1 MSGISRSLRL
11 RATPAATL
19 DRLSGNIGEL
29 FYDSTNQTLRLFA
42 DSRGNDSILA
52 TRTWVNSQLADVD
65 VDLTGLATEDY
76 VDTAISNIP
85 AGPQGIQG
93 PPGPTGATGAASTVP
108 GPAGATGP
116 QGPAGPQGPQGIQG
130 PAGPIGLTG
139 ATGAAG
145 TSVQLKGAVATVEQL
160 DLIAGPTTGDLYVV
174 TETGDGYVWDGSS
187 WDNAGAIRGPQ
198 GEQGPQGES
207 GGVVGELS
215 GNLTFT
221 GTGNRIIGDFSNA
234 TVADR
239 VAFQSS
245 TTNGNTSVYAIP
257 NGTATAS
264 AFAVTNNS
272 DLSVASNGFIQ
283 CLSTETR
290 IASDRITESGTYLPM
305 SFFTGGSAAMTISTD
320 RNIGIGIAPQSL
332 SRLYVSDGEAWQV
345 LNSTTTGRSSMFQ
358 LKTPQGDMY
367 VGKDRDGS
375 AGYWSNSG
383 EYTIAGT
390 GSYPMD
396 FYTNSARRVR
406 ISAAGG
412 LSVGT
417 TADPG
422 AGAIYATGNITA
434 FYSSDR
440 TLKENIQDVEGALD
454 IVCSIGS
461 KTFDWTDD
469 YINSKGGADGY
480 FVQKSDFGVIAQDV
494 QAVFPQAVRTRTDGT
509 LAVDYEKLATLAF
522 GAIQELVK
530 RIEALE
536 AR

>member
-1 MSGISRSLRL
+1 MAINFPNSPEASVTTYTSG
-11 RATPAATL
+11 TT
-19 DRLSGNIGEL
+19 
-29 FYDSTNQTLRLFA
+29 
-42 DSRGNDSILA
+42 
-52 TRTWVNSQLADVD
+52 TWQWNGTAWNVV
-65 VDLTGLATEDY
+65 LTDTGFATEDY

-85 AGPQGIQG
+85 AGP
-93 PPGPTGATGAASTVP
+93 T
-108 GPAGATGP
+108 GATGP
-116 QGPAGPQGPQGIQG
+116 QGP
-130 PAGPIGLTG
+130 TG
-139 ATGAAG
+139 ATG
-145 TSVQLKGAVATVEQL
+145 TSVQLKGAVAEVADL
-160 DLIAGPTTGDLYVV
+160 DSIISPTPGDLYVV
-174 TETGDGYVWDGSS
+174 TATGDGYVWDGSE
-187 WDNAGAIRGPQ
+187 WDNAGAIR
-198 GEQGPQGES
+198 GPQGES

-221 GTGNRIIGDFSNA
+221 GTGNRILGDFSNA
-234 TVADR
+234 TLADR
-239 VAFQSS
+239 VAFQTTLTNGS
-245 TTNGNTSVYAIP
+245 TTIMAIP
-257 NGTATAS
+257 NGSGPNSQLLLRSSSTAADDS
-264 AFAVTNNS
+264 FGQVVLVGGS
-272 DLSVASNGFIQ
+272 EF
-283 CLSTETR
+283 R
-290 IASDRITESGTYLPM
+290 IASGASGTGTALPM
-305 SFFTGGSAAMTISTD
+305 TFHTNGSSRVTISTD
-320 RNIGIGIAPQSL
+320 GNVGIGIAPQSL
-332 SRLYVSDGEAWQV
+332 SRLYVSDSEAWQV
-345 LNSTTTGRSSMFQ
+345 LNSTTTGYSSMFQ
-358 LKTPQGDMY
+358 LITPQGSMY

-396 FYTNSARRVR
+396 FYTNSARRMR

-422 AGAIYATGNITA
+422 AGAIHATGNITA
-434 FYSSDR
+434 FYSSDAR
-440 TLKENIQDVEGALD
+440 LKENIQDVEGALD

-469 YINSKGGADGY
+469 YIASKGGVDGY
-480 FVQKSDFGVIAQDV
+480 FVQKTDFGVVAQDV